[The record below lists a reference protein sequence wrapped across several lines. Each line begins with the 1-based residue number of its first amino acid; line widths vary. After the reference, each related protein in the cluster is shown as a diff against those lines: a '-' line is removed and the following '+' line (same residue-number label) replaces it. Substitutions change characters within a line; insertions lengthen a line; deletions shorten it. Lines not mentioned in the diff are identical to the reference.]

1 MKRST
6 RTSRHLRI
14 ALLTLAAVAPLSLAA
29 CSGDPASSLGGPGGD
44 DPAHVGAGG
53 GQPGSS
59 RDAGCGAACV
69 GAEGGSTGPAGGES
83 SGADAGAGGGSGGS
97 GGGVGQ
103 AALPKH
109 ALIGYWHD
117 FANPS
122 GKAFPIRDVSR
133 DWDVIVVAFA
143 MNAQPSGSVAFQLD
157 PTLDE
162 AEFKADVAAKRA
174 AGKKVVLSLGGQ
186 DGTVSLATA
195 SDVDNFVTSL
205 TKIIETYGFDGLDID
220 LETGAGITAG
230 APVQQNLV
238 TGIKRIKAATRGAA
252 FYLSMAPEHPYVQGA
267 IVANA
272 GIWGSY
278 LPIIEGLRDDLTV
291 LHVQLYNDGDLPT
304 PWGTYH
310 PTTVDLL
317 VGAVDMLVGG
327 FQPATGQAFKGLR
340 ADQVAFGIPSG
351 NAAANPGNFVPV
363 ATIEAAFTCVTTG
376 AMCGTHTPSR
386 TYPLLRGV
394 MTWSINWDAHDGPAS
409 FSQPLAA
416 FLHAQP

>member
-1 MKRST
+1 MKHRARS
-6 RTSRHLRI
+6 SRDLRL
-14 ALLTLAAVAPLSLAA
+14 ALLTLAAVAPLSLGA
-29 CSGDPASSLGGPGGD
+29 CSGDPASSLP
-44 DPAHVGAGG
+44 GAGG
-53 GQPGSS
+53 GGARDVGAEGEQPGAP

-69 GAEGGSTGPAGGES
+69 VAEAGPAGPTGGES
-83 SGADAGAGGGSGGS
+83 GVPGGGGEGAGGGGGA
-97 GGGVGQ
+97 G
-103 AALPKH
+103 AALPRH

-143 MNAQPSGSVAFQLD
+143 MNAQPSGSMAFQLD
-157 PTLDE
+157 PALDL

-205 TKIIETYGFDGLDID
+205 SKIIDAYGFDGLDID
-220 LETGAGITAG
+220 LETGAGITQG

-238 TGIKRIKAATRGAA
+238 TAMKRIKAATRGAA

-267 IVANA
+267 VVANA

-278 LPIIEGLRDDLTV
+278 LPIIDGLRDDLSV

-310 PTTVDLL
+310 PTTEDLL

-327 FQPATGQAFKGLR
+327 FQPASGPRFEGLR

-351 NAAANPGNFVPV
+351 GAAANPGNFVSV
-363 ATIEAAFTCVTTG
+363 ATIEAAFTCITRGT
-376 AMCGTHTPSR
+376 MCATHTPSR
-386 TYPLLRGV
+386 TYPTFRGV